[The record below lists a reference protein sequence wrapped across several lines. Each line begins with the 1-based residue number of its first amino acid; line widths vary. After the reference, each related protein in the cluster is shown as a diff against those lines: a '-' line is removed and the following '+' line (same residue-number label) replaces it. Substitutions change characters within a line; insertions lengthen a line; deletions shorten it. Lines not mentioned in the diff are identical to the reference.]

1 MTYHSYN
8 PSEIADM
15 IQPILAK
22 HQIVMAAV
30 FGSAARGEMCRGS
43 DIDLIIDPGTLSS
56 GLKFI
61 ELKRKIEN
69 RLGRKVDL
77 ISSKSLDN
85 SKLKDQ
91 ILQEAVVIYEQKCK
105 PAKSY
110 S

>member
-1 MTYHSYN
+1 MTYHSY
-8 PSEIADM
+8 SLGEIADK
-15 IQPILAK
+15 IQPILVK
-22 HQIVMAAV
+22 YQIVKAAV
-30 FGSAARGEMCRGS
+30 FGSAARGEMRRGS
-43 DIDLIIDPGTLSS
+43 DIDIIIDPGSLSS